1 MKMMKGIRWIINV
14 MTQYYGLMLS
24 IAIVASGWGNAV
36 FAEQVPMTASQAPA
50 ILVLGDSLS
59 AAHGIEIK
67 QGWVHLLQQRLQ
79 AKGYPHLV
87 INESVS
93 GDTSGQG
100 LEKFERLLKQHHP
113 RLLILELGGN
123 DGLRGSNLK
132 RLKSNLSAILEQAKQ
147 AQLNVL
153 FLGMRIPPNYGIA
166 YSERFQQ
173 IYQELAIQYQVA
185 FIPFF
190 LEGVATRRELMLAD
204 NIHPNETAQ
213 PLLLDTIWQGLE
225 PLLK

>member
-1 MKMMKGIRWIINV
+1 MKMMKAIRWIINV

-24 IAIVASGWGNAV
+24 IAIAGSSWANIAL
-36 FAEQVPMTASQAPA
+36 AEQPPINTTKPPA

-67 QGWVHLLQQRLQ
+67 QGWVYLLQQRLQ
-79 AKGYPHLV
+79 TKGYPHLV

-100 LEKFERLLKQHHP
+100 LEKIERLLKQHQPH
-113 RLLILELGGN
+113 LLILELGGN

-132 RLKSNLSAILEQAKQ
+132 QLKSNLSAILEQAQQ
-147 AQLNVL
+147 AKITVL

-173 IYQELAIQYQVA
+173 IYQALATQYQVA

-190 LEGVATRRELMLAD
+190 LEGVATRPELMLAD

-213 PLLLDTIWQGLE
+213 PLLLENVWQGLE

>member
-1 MKMMKGIRWIINV
+1 MMNGIRWIIEV
-14 MTQYYGLMLS
+14 MTQYYGLMLW
-24 IAIVASGWGNAV
+24 IAIAV
-36 FAEQVPMTASQAPA
+36 TVGGKCAWAEEMPQTSVTKSPV

-67 QGWVHLLQQRLQ
+67 QGWVYLLQQRLQ
-79 AKGYPHLV
+79 DKGYPHQV
-87 INESVS
+87 KNESVS

-100 LEKFERLLKQHHP
+100 LEKFERLLKQHQP
-113 RLLILELGGN
+113 SFLILELGAN

-147 AQLNVL
+147 AKVTVL
-153 FLGMRIPPNYGIA
+153 LLGMRIPPNYGSA
-166 YSERFQQ
+166 YSDRFQQ
-173 IYQELAIQYQVA
+173 IYQELVTQYQVA

-190 LEGVATRRELMLAD
+190 LDSVVMRPELMLAD

-213 PLLLDTIWQGLE
+213 PLLLDNIWQRLE
-225 PLLK
+225 LLLK